1 VVSLE
6 EARKKWEEIE
16 REDAEVRE
24 RMADWEFI
32 NSQKPLI
39 RNALIYYIKTG
50 DIRRACKLAR
60 MNIVD
65 FRNLLRKANIP
76 VIT

>member
-1 VVSLE
+1 VSLE

-16 REDAEVRE
+16 GEDAEIRK

-32 NSQKPLI
+32 NSQKL
-39 RNALIYYIKTG
+39 RM
-50 DIRRACKLAR
+50 ACKLAR

-65 FRNLLRKANIP
+65 FRDLLRKANIP